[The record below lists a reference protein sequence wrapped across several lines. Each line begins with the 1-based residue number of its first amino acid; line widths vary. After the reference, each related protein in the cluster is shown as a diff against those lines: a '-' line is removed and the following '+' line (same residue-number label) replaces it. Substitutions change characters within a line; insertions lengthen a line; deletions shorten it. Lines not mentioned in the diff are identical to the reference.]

1 MGGKSSK
8 QKNQRASTLNQAGV
22 NEEAV
27 KDYKKKF
34 ALTDEQILKYLEYF
48 VAKRDKSNRIT
59 EETFVSSLTEVNLIS
74 HFVLNL
80 LDGSFERDG
89 KTNVQNC

>member
-22 NEEAV
+22 NEAAV
-27 KDYKKKF
+27 RDYKQKF

-48 VAKRDKSNRIT
+48 VAKRDKSNRIS
-59 EETFVSSLTEVNLIS
+59 EETFVSSLTQVILTFFIR
-74 HFVLNL
+74 F
-80 LDGSFERDG
+80 
-89 KTNVQNC
+89 TNHR